1 MLPDFYNTMKKK
13 LQLLI
18 LALFCSSALLAQD
31 FAKQTEMYRKKYKE
45 EFTKTSNSPLKK
57 EDLKY
62 LQFYDA
68 DSTFRLKASF
78 ERVRHS
84 QSFEMPTYS
93 GMKKTFVKYGTL
105 RFKLNGKRQK
115 LTVYRSLSLETL
127 PQYKD
132 YLFLPFKYKTSGN
145 ETYGGGRYIDLKTTE
160 VKNGTYMLDFN
171 KAYNPYCAYSDGFN
185 CPIPPKENHLAIAIE
200 AGERN
205 YSKNPN

>member
-132 YLFLPFKYKTSGN
+132 YLFLPFKDKTSGN

>member
-1 MLPDFYNTMKKK
+1 MLPDFYTTMKKK

-132 YLFLPFKYKTSGN
+132 YLFLPFKDKTSGN